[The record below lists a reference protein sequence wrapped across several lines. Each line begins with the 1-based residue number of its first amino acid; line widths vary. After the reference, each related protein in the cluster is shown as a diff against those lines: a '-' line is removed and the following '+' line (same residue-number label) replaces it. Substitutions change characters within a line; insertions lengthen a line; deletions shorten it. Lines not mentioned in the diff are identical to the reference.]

1 MSLYEIN
8 SISSVTTYADATDQ
22 TKRAQFAMSGI
33 TTGNTRTVTMLDAN
47 GVMVLDTPAQTLT
60 NKVIVSNTNNVI
72 ARELWIGSGA
82 GSVSTYAATA
92 PTTGQ
97 VLTATG
103 AATATWQTPSS
114 GAVIPLTTKG
124 DLFTYTTTGARLP
137 VGADGR
143 VMVADSTQTTG
154 LAWAQ
159 SIAPSALPFGVIV
172 DTIAADVNNYAPG
185 IAGDVQLQLTA
196 TGATRNITGLLVVG
210 TSTAPLVGELKIT
223 NVGSFNIVLRNESAL
238 STAANRFAFDGSD
251 VVLLPGQNCTV
262 WYEWTTAR
270 WRGVVQAWSRM
281 GGQIAY
287 AGSLTP
293 TQLSADV
300 NDYAPAGVE
309 NASVMRVSSSASF
322 NITGLAGGYNGRAMT
337 LINVGLQPINL
348 INQSTLSL
356 AANRFFTGSS
366 DTTLN
371 ANSAASL
378 IYDSTSSLW
387 RIVSGTGG
395 AAAGIGGL
403 LQTNWVE
410 VNTDRTTTTTS
421 WLTYNRTINAA
432 ATLPTAT
439 ITVASTALA
448 AVGTIPG
455 SPAALTA
462 SVANP
467 QSLIIQT
474 TTNDAQFVQYTG
486 TTGTTFTGCTG
497 GVGAI
502 AVGNF
507 VWNGPRQTTITAGSN
522 GVTLPTAT
530 INCVSTTGFPAAGSL
545 LVATNIGTRRVTYT
559 GTTATTFTGCVGGTG
574 TMSTGGRI
582 SDVTATATD
591 LLSNVMT
598 TSGGPLIIIAT
609 VTASTTGS
617 QSAFFQVLFDGFV
630 RRGNSSSSN
639 GQTSDASTLVSLKLT
654 NVPAGDHVVVVRWV
668 CVGGTVAILP
678 VTRQDNN
685 ASLMVQEV
693 SS

>member
-1 MSLYEIN
+1 MS
-8 SISSVTTYADATDQ
+8 TYADVTDQ

-60 NKVIVSNTNNVI
+60 NKTMTANTNNLL
-72 ARELWIGSGA
+72 ARGVWIGSGA

-97 VLTATG
+97 ALVATS
-103 AATATWQTPSS
+103 ATTATWQTVS
-114 GAVIPLTTKG
+114 AAIPLTTKG
-124 DLFTYTTTGARLP
+124 DLYTYTTTGARLP
-137 VGADGR
+137 VGANGR
-143 VMVADSTQTTG
+143 VLVADSTQATG
-154 LAWAQ
+154 LAWSQ
-159 SIAPSALPFGVIV
+159 SITPAALPFGILAA
-172 DTIAADVNNYAPG
+172 TLSADVNDYAPG
-185 IAGDVQLQLTA
+185 VSGIVQLQLTA
-196 TGATRNITGLLVVG
+196 TGAVRNVTGLLVVG
-210 TSTAPLVGELKIT
+210 TSAAPLVGELKIT
-223 NVGSFNIVLRNESAL
+223 NVGAFNIVLRNESA
-238 STAANRFAFDGSD
+238 SSAAANRFTFDGSD

-281 GGQIAY
+281 GGQVAY
-287 AGSLTP
+287 AGALTP
-293 TQLSADV
+293 TQLSASV
-300 NDYAPAGVE
+300 NDYAPTGIE
-309 NASVMRVSSSASF
+309 NTSVMRVSSSAAF
-322 NITGLAGGYNGRAMT
+322 NITGLTGGYNGRTMT
-337 LINVGLQPINL
+337 MINVGTQPITL
-348 INQSTLSL
+348 INQSVLSV

-378 IYDSTSSLW
+378 IYDSTSALW
-387 RIVSGTGG
+387 RIISGTGG

-410 VNTDRTTTTTS
+410 VNTDRTTTQTS

-432 ATLPTAT
+432 TTLPTAT

-455 SPAALTA
+455 SPAALAA

-474 TTNDAQFVQYTG
+474 NTNDAQFVQYTG

-502 AVGNF
+502 GVGNF
-507 VWNGPRQTTITAGSN
+507 VWNGPVQTTITAASN
-522 GVTLPTAT
+522 GVTLPTGT
-530 INCVSTTGFPAAGSL
+530 INCVSTTGFPAAGTL
-545 LVATNIGTRRVTYT
+545 LVATSLGARRVVYT
-559 GTTATTFTGCVGGTG
+559 GTTATTFTGCTGGTG
-574 TMSTGGRI
+574 VMSTGGLI
-582 SDVTATATD
+582 SDVSATTTD
-591 LLSNVMT
+591 LLQINIT

-609 VTASTTGS
+609 CTASTTGS
-617 QSAFFQVLFDGFV
+617 QSAFFHVAFDGYV

-639 GQTSDASTLVSLKLT
+639 GQTSDASTLVSLKLS
-654 NVPAGDHVVVVRWV
+654 NIPAGDHVVVVRWV
-668 CVGGTVAILP
+668 TVGGTVAILP